1 MHRVED
7 GELVDIHERL
17 NATQRA
23 RIAGLCSIRDHA
35 RALLDLQ
42 LADADDGRQRHERAM
57 LNGSYDRYVARF
69 GCPSNRVNSTSA
81 AAESLA
87 AGLIARLSSSVNS
100 SGRSLACLRKTASG
114 TFERYRLQEAL
125 NEVKPSVKN
134 DGRYD
139 PRQFEKV
146 M

>member
-1 MHRVED
+1 MED

-42 LADADDGRQRHERAM
+42 LADADDSRQRHERAM

-69 GCPSNRVNSTSA
+69 GCLSNRANA
-81 AAESLA
+81 LAFRRDPDYPLLLSLMVGMA
-87 AGLIARLSSSVNS
+87 TYYSFDPQSSKLRTATYIYIILNVLGTFSSSQCERRLSRWLTAWQRSSH
-100 SGRSLACLRKTASG
+100 G
-114 TFERYRLQEAL
+114 
-125 NEVKPSVKN
+125 
-134 DGRYD
+134 
-139 PRQFEKV
+139 
-146 M
+146 